1 MGRTLDEDD
10 KYGSEELES
19 ESSVKEWIRLL
30 EKEIVRLKEEL
41 AKHPCLYTLHVEAP
55 PPPPPLLSPPP
66 PGSSAEM
73 LFASAHAALKHIPIL
88 VEVPINPP
96 HSTKCWE
103 QPAVGI
109 IPNKMLVF
117 LNKIKTI
124 KLCKVSSGSSPANTL
139 FSSEPGPSGSVFL
152 RQSGSSFIQNAT
164 SAKWLSILILR
175 AGEKRKHAG
184 NDLMEFQDDLCI
196 AVKCQLLGSPDSS
209 FASASALQSQPYQS
223 LNIPTQAI
231 LHNQ

>member
-10 KYGSEELES
+10 KYGSKELES

-103 QPAVGI
+103 QPTVGI
-109 IPNKMLVF
+109 IPNKIFLQHFPKTQSIHIDSLMLWF
-117 LNKIKTI
+117 LQM
-124 KLCKVSSGSSPANTL
+124 KVIADFIPTGISAEITDIQRAWSTTL
-139 FSSEPGPSGSVFL
+139 QAVVRFRLLPNFMIRTS
-152 RQSGSSFIQNAT
+152 RKMCWTWIQNQSKQSEST
-164 SAKWLSILILR
+164 VHIVIL
-175 AGEKRKHAG
+175 G
-184 NDLMEFQDDLCI
+184 
-196 AVKCQLLGSPDSS
+196 LG
-209 FASASALQSQPYQS
+209 L
-223 LNIPTQAI
+223 
-231 LHNQ
+231 